1 MPTVRVTNL
10 GSNTLV
16 TGDPVYK
23 FTVTNPDSSSDMMLY
38 KVSFGVSTSGP
49 TGFNVQSFELRGA
62 GVLAATAVNATDKE
76 TAGTDLDAVEVVF
89 SANEARRV
97 PAGGSKEYVL
107 SATVAGMAA
116 GTNSLN
122 VKFLADTAYP
132 VFGSNGLMASTTGVN
147 PGNTVNNPLFSSSTN
162 NFIWSPFST
171 TSPTTAA
178 TAETNLDWTN
188 SYGIPIY
195 DKSGSLLSPT
205 GTVSTQASEKAI

>member
-1 MPTVRVTNL
+1 M
-10 GSNTLV
+10 
-16 TGDPVYK
+16 
-23 FTVTNPDSSSDMMLY
+23 
-38 KVSFGVSTSGP
+38 
-49 TGFNVQSFELRGA
+49 
-62 GVLAATAVNATDKE
+62 
-76 TAGTDLDAVEVVF
+76 DAVEVVF
-89 SANEARRV
+89 GANEARRV

-122 VKFLADTAYP
+122 VKLLNDTAYP
-132 VFGSNGLMASTTGVN
+132 VFGVTGLMASTTGVN
-147 PGNTVNNPLFSSSTN
+147 PLNSANNTMFSSSTN

-178 TAETNLDWTN
+178 SAETNLDWTN